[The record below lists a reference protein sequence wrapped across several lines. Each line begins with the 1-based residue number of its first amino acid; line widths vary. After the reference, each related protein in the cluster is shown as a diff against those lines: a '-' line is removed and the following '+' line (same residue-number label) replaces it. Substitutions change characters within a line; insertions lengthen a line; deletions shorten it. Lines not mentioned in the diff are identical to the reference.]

1 MEAFVF
7 NKQLSPKNKLIH
19 IRTLPKETY
28 LEKLL
33 EYRVEELLEF
43 QDDVIKRINEVLNML
58 NLGKLSI

>member
-1 MEAFVF
+1 MSDE
-7 NKQLSPKNKLIH
+7 NQLSVAGTKTIRV
-19 IRTLPKETY
+19 RTLPIETY

-43 QDDVIKRINEVLNML
+43 QYDILKKMNEVLNKL

>member
-1 MEAFVF
+1 MSE
-7 NKQLSPKNKLIH
+7 NNQLSMAGSKYIH
-19 IRTLPKETY
+19 VRTLPKETY

-43 QDDVIKRINEVLNML
+43 QDDILKKMNEVLNKL